1 MGTQYWGVEILA
13 YRMNQM
19 RKLRAEVADELTELR
34 TTVDDL
40 EQTVESAEQTLIEN
54 KLGAQDTEEVH
65 KEETDTSVVSVESTG
80 GTQPVNAD

>member
-1 MGTQYWGVEILA
+1 
-13 YRMNQM
+13 MNQM

-40 EQTVESAEQTLIEN
+40 EQTVESAEQTLIGN

-65 KEETDTSVVSVESTG
+65 EAETETTVVSVESAG
-80 GTQPVNAD
+80 GAQPVNAD